1 MSSLEGAVVLA
12 AAILAAA
19 GIAVNVWL
27 VTRGFSRAVRV
38 VGHET
43 VDAILGRLGEVQLS
57 VYDIGKDLANYRG
70 ELRGELDGIHRRLE
84 YLEQRDRERPT

>member
-1 MSSLEGAVVLA
+1 MSALGIAVVLA

-38 VGHET
+38 LGHEP
-43 VDAILGRLGEVQLS
+43 VDAILGRLSEVQLS
-57 VYDIGKDLANYRG
+57 VYDIGKDLASFRG
-70 ELRGELDGIHRRLE
+70 ELRQELDGIHRRLE
-84 YLEQRDRERPT
+84 FLEARERERP